1 MWTFIMRSTGL
12 LFRASWRLTLY
23 YAQALEKVN
32 SKWDSCCSCSLVR
45 EMTRGSGWSWRK
57 KQERKKTRRL
67 WKPLPKKSRKRS
79 RFGGEYC
86 RNSPDRQEAPV
97 SITFGRHVSNQF
109 KLIYSE
115 SWRRELLI
123 GIYMSR
129 IGRGGGP
136 GGSRVFWTPP
146 PKMYWVTSAKL

>member
-1 MWTFIMRSTGL
+1 
-12 LFRASWRLTLY
+12 
-23 YAQALEKVN
+23 
-32 SKWDSCCSCSLVR
+32 
-45 EMTRGSGWSWRK
+45 
-57 KQERKKTRRL
+57 
-67 WKPLPKKSRKRS
+67 
-79 RFGGEYC
+79 
-86 RNSPDRQEAPV
+86 
-97 SITFGRHVSNQF
+97 VSNQF

-146 PKMYWVTSAKL
+146 PKIYWVTSAKL